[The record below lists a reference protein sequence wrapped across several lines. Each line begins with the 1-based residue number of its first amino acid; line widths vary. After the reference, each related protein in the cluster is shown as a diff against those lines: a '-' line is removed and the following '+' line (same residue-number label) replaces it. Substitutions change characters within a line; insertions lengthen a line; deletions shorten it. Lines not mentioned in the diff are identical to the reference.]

1 MLTVPE
7 KPLRLSGGGCRCAG
21 LLEVQMSSRWSPVCW
36 DGVSP
41 GSVCEQLGCR
51 PPAKLSSA
59 PPDLKEQQAWA
70 MQCKGMERC
79 QWKAANCS
87 QHAVVTC
94 SGEHGPP

>member
-1 MLTVPE
+1 
-7 KPLRLSGGGCRCAG
+7 
-21 LLEVQMSSRWSPVCW
+21 MSSRWSPVCW

-41 GSVCEQLGCR
+41 DSVCEQLGCR

-94 SGEHGPP
+94 SGEHAPP